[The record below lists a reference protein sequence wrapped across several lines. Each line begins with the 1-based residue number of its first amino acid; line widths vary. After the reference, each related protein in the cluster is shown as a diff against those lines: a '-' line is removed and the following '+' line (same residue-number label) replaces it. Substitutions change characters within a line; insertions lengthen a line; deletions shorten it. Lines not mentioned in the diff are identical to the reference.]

1 MDHPLSVDF
10 EACYILPMRPLN
22 DYPTIWYPVF
32 LESWVGGRHHC
43 NVDPTTDIDTCFG
56 VGLLSLG
63 GVAAGQVFQHGLR
76 LGTQETI
83 HQDNKR

>member
-1 MDHPLSVDF
+1 M
-10 EACYILPMRPLN
+10 
-22 DYPTIWYPVF
+22 
-32 LESWVGGRHHC
+32 GGRHHC